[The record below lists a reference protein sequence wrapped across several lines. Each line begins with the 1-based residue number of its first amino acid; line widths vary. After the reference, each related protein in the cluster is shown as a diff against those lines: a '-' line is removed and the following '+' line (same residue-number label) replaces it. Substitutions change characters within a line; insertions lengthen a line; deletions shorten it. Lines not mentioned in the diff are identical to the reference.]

1 MAKFT
6 IAQDPT
12 FTKKVQI
19 PRIGRDPVEVGFTF
33 KYRTQSEVADLVS
46 KWGKR
51 REEVAEKIGES
62 ELAETVRTRLD
73 LEGSELLEIVEAWE
87 FDDEL
92 CHASAVALCE
102 SVQGLFARI
111 SADYFDSLKAE
122 RLGN

>member
-12 FTKKVQI
+12 FTKKVKI

-33 KYRTQSEVADLVS
+33 KYRTQSEVADLLS

-51 REEVAEKIGES
+51 REEASEKIGES
-62 ELAETVRTRLD
+62 EFLETIRAHLD
-73 LEGSELLEIVEAWE
+73 LEGSELLEIVESWE

-111 SADYFDSLKAE
+111 KSDYFDALKAE